1 MRTILLRI
9 SMLVCALA
17 LLGCTAASAAQKND
31 LLSQAVKDQII
42 ASDYEPENYRNVQIV
57 VTGEATVLP
66 FEKDRGVEK
75 ALCLNIQYEKKVAT
89 DQWVAGTNSRIIQQ
103 KGTDWIVNDALLA
116 VERAWSQHSCLGTY
130 LKIDVTE

>member
-9 SMLVCALA
+9 SVLVCAVALA
-17 LLGCTAASAAQKND
+17 GCTAAGAAQQNE

-42 ASDYEPENYRNVQIV
+42 ASDYESENYRNVQITA
-57 VTGEATVLP
+57 TGEATVLP
-66 FEKDRGVEK
+66 YEKDRGVDK

-89 DQWVAGTNSRIIQQ
+89 DQWVAGTNSRVIQQ

-130 LKIDVTE
+130 MKIDVIE